1 MKKLLKWTGIV
12 LGSLVALLL
21 VAFGYIYYRTDSR
34 FNKAYKVTVQPIS
47 IPTDSASLA
56 LGHHIANIKGCGDC
70 HGPDLGGKV
79 VADDPG
85 LGYLTAPNLTTGKG
99 GLLSRHKTYTDEDY
113 IRAIKHGIGKD
124 NKTLKLMPAYEYNP
138 LSQKDLGALVAY
150 LKSVK
155 PVDREMAPIALRPV
169 AYVLT
174 HLDKLPLVA
183 AEKVDHSA
191 QSQQVVQP
199 EVTAAY
205 GKYVAVSCTGCH
217 RDNFRGGE
225 GLIPG
230 SPAIPD
236 ITAAGNVGK
245 WTEEQFINTLRTGVR
260 PDGRKMDPQF
270 MPWPMAKEY
279 TDTEI
284 RSLYL
289 YLTSL
294 QS

>member
-1 MKKLLKWTGIV
+1 MKKILKWTGIV

-21 VAFGYIYYRTDSR
+21 IVYGYMYYRTDSR
-34 FNKAYKVTVQPIS
+34 FNKAYEVSVQPIT
-47 IPTDSASLA
+47 IPTDSASLV
-56 LGHHIANIKGCGDC
+56 LGLHIANIKGCGDC

-79 VADDPG
+79 VVDDPG
-85 LGYLTAPNLTTGKG
+85 LGYLPAPNLTTGKG

-155 PVDREMAPIALRPV
+155 PVDREMAPIALKPV

-174 HLDKLPLVA
+174 HLNKLPLVA

-191 QSQQVVQP
+191 QSREVVQP
-199 EVTAAY
+199 EVTVAY

-217 RDNFRGGE
+217 RDNFRGGD

-245 WTEEQFINTLRTGVR
+245 WTEEQFINTMRTGVR
-260 PDGRKMDPQF
+260 PDGRKMNPQF

-284 RSLYL
+284 KSLYL
-289 YLTSL
+289 YLNSL